1 MELHRVVVSGFRRVR
16 DSRVLRRLLTTP
28 SALVGLLLVSGFAI
42 LAILAPVL
50 APPVYPQDPYM
61 IPRASY
67 AQEPLP
73 PGPGHP
79 LGTTTGQYDMYYGIL
94 WGTRTAFRVG
104 LVVTGAIVVIGVLVG
119 SLSAFYGG
127 ILDEVTMRIVDIF
140 MTMPF
145 LVAAMVLVT
154 ILGQGLDRV
163 MIALIAFGWMG
174 YARVMRGEV
183 KSVRELDYVMAARAL
198 GANDLRVLMRHVLPN
213 AIFPVFVMATMDI
226 GSMVLSA
233 AAMSF
238 LGLGSQLGYADWGQL
253 ISLSQ
258 NWMLGTV
265 GNPAKYWFTVIFP
278 GAAIVLFVLGWNLLG
293 DAFRDVLDPRL
304 RGRIGV

>member
-1 MELHRVVVSGFRRVR
+1 MKPHTMIINSLRRVGQ
-16 DSRVLRRLLTTP
+16 SRLLRHLLSTP
-28 SALVGLLLVSGFAI
+28 SALLGIILVLGFAI

-50 APPVYPQDPYM
+50 APPVYPQNPYM
-61 IPRASY
+61 MPRASY
-67 AQEPLP
+67 AHEPLP

-104 LVVTGAIVVIGVLVG
+104 LIVTAAITLIGVIVG
-119 SLSAFYGG
+119 SISAFYGG
-127 ILDEVTMRIVDIF
+127 ILDEVMMRIVDIF
-140 MTMPF
+140 MTVPF

-154 ILGQGLDRV
+154 VLGQGLDKV

-183 KSVRELDYVMAARAL
+183 KSVRELDYVSAARAV
-198 GANDLRVLMRHVLPN
+198 GANDFRILVHHVLPN
-213 AIFPVFVMATMDI
+213 TIFPVFVMSTMDI

-265 GNPAKYWFTVIFP
+265 GDPAKYWFTVIFP
-278 GAAIVLFVLGWNLLG
+278 GATIVAFVLGWNLLG
-293 DAFRDVLDPRL
+293 DALRDVLDPRL